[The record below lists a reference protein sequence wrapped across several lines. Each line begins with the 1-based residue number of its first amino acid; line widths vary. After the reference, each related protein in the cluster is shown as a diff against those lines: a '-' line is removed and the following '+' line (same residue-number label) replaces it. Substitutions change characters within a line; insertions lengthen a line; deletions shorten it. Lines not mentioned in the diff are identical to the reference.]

1 MVPPVVVKR
10 VLRILT
16 SCSENGQMSTAN
28 IISIEPSD
36 SGEVIVTFSLR
47 DGVIAKYLL
56 IGINAAA
63 VLMGRDPKNL
73 SGTRI

>member
-1 MVPPVVVKR
+1 
-10 VLRILT
+10 
-16 SCSENGQMSTAN
+16 MSTAN